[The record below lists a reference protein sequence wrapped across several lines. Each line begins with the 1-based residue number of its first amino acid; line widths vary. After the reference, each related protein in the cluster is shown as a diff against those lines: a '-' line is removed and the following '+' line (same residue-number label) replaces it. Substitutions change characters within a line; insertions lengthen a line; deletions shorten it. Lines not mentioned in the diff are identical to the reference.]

1 MKVKRALSE
10 RYFLEIFFAVFAG
23 FFLCAAFY
31 MPDRDRIFSGL
42 WKIMTSPCRAPT
54 SYFAVGGFAA
64 TFLNMGLVGYAC
76 LALFIGLKAKVNNV
90 STLAFILTTSFG
102 SWGINI
108 LNMWPSMLGVALYG
122 ILHKEKFSSLV
133 HAMLFSTGLAPMI
146 SELLFRYPHQ
156 EMTGFNFLGLILTL
170 IVGCFIGFFL
180 PVGLANSPKI
190 HKGFTLYSAALPM
203 GMNAFFLNAAL
214 FKTTGFE
221 LPELA
226 DTLTVTAPVICNVFC
241 ILLFGTCIVAA
252 RLMGCTMKAYW
263 RLLTDDKTIWDFSS
277 YYGKHVFLM
286 NVGVF
291 GLFILAYYNLIGAP
305 FNGVTFGIVICM
317 LATCN
322 SGSHPGN
329 VWPIMLGYLLANI
342 IFGTFSFLVGG
353 NFVTPLSSQSI
364 IVGLCYANGL
374 SPIADKYG
382 WKQGV
387 IAAFLHYLLVT
398 SVPNL
403 HGGFCLYN
411 GGFTAALVCIF
422 LLPKLERYCQLKKPL
437 RQRKSEDGHYD
448 GRFKGPNPVRMG
460 PVHGIVHDAEELVHH
475 AGELAHHVGETIH
488 HAGEAMHLVGDHK
501 HHAEKKKH
509 SDEKEAE
516 IKK

>member
-1 MKVKRALSE
+1 MKRRKHALSE
-10 RYFLEIFFAVFAG
+10 RYFLEIFFAIFAG
-23 FFLCAAFY
+23 FFLVAAPL
-31 MPDRDRIFSGL
+31 MPDRANMFTGL
-42 WKIMTSPCRAPT
+42 WKIVSSPCKSPT
-54 SYFAVGGFAA
+54 SYFAVGGLAA
-64 TFLNMGLVGYAC
+64 TFLNMALVGYAC
-76 LALFIGLKAKVNNV
+76 LALFVGFKAKVNNV

-108 LNMWPSMLGVALYG
+108 LNMWPSMLGVMLYG
-122 ILHKEKFSSLV
+122 RRHKEKMGSLV
-133 HAMLFSTGLAPMI
+133 HAMLFSTGLAPLI
-146 SELLFRYPHQ
+146 SELLLRYPDPDTVGFSLFGTL
-156 EMTGFNFLGLILTL
+156 MTLA
-170 IVGCFIGFFL
+170 VGIFIGYSL

-190 HKGFTLYSAALPM
+190 HKGFTLYSAALPV
-203 GMNAFFLNAAL
+203 GMTAFFLNAAL

-221 LPELA
+221 LPEVS
-226 DTLTVTAPVICNVFC
+226 DTLSVTAPVICNIFC
-241 ILLFGTCIVAA
+241 ILLFGSCIVVA
-252 RLMGCTMKAYW
+252 RLMGCSMKAYW

-342 IFGTFSFLVGG
+342 AFGTFSFLIGG
-353 NFVTPLSSQSI
+353 NFTSPLNSQSI

-387 IAAFLHYLLVT
+387 IAAFLHFLLVT

-422 LLPKLERYCQLKKPL
+422 LLPKLEKYCQLKAPAK
-437 RQRKSEDGHYD
+437 QHKGEDGHYD
-448 GRFKGPNPVRMG
+448 GKFKGAHPVGLG
-460 PVHGIVHDAEELVHH
+460 PVHGVVHDAGELVHH
-475 AGELAHHVGETIH
+475 AGNMIH
-488 HAGEAMHLVGDHK
+488 HAGEAMHIVGESK
-501 HHAEKKKH
+501 HHEDDYHYPK
-509 SDEKEAE
+509 
-516 IKK
+516 IK